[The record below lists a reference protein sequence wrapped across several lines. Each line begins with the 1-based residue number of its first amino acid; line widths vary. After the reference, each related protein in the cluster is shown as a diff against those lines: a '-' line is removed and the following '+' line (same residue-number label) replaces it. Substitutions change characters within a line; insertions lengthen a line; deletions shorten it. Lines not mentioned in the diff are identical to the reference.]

1 MSRVITFKADE
12 TLIEKLD
19 KIASSRRI
27 SRSELIRRAIREFVS
42 REPVVTKRL
51 RIYL

>member
-12 TLIEKLD
+12 SLIHKLD
-19 KIASSRRI
+19 RVASSKNI
-27 SRSELIRRAIREFVS
+27 SRSELIRRAIREFLDQ
-42 REPVVTKRL
+42 EPIITKRL